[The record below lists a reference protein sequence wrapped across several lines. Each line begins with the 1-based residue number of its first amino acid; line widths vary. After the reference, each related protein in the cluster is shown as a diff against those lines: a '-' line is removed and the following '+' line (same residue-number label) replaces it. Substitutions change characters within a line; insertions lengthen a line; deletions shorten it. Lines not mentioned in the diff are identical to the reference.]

1 MQMFSIE
8 RWAGTFRKAKP
19 SFFQSQMEPG
29 IKIVSKITARL
40 WIIALGLFFAILLPA
55 LTSAQGFN
63 GITEPAEEDTI
74 SGIVI
79 ISGTAA
85 DSNFMR
91 YELAFKSATAP
102 DWIVFAQGD
111 RPVNDG
117 TLAVWDTTVGRES
130 TPVFPDGIYQLRL
143 RVVRTDYNYDE
154 YLTTRVI
161 VSNDEPTPTPTV
173 VEGDELEDQTSG
185 ESQLGTPQP
194 TIGPLPSLTPFPTP
208 LPRATPFESVFRSAD
223 DNGSSDDEG
232 SQGVFDQLSSID
244 TSSFG
249 RAFWQGVTL
258 VSLVFAALAVYL
270 VFRGAFRRVWR
281 TIQSKLFR

>member
-1 MQMFSIE
+1 
-8 RWAGTFRKAKP
+8 
-19 SFFQSQMEPG
+19 ME
-29 IKIVSKITARL
+29 IRSRNVSKIIGWI
-40 WIIALGLFFAILLPA
+40 WIIALGLFFAVLMPQLA
-55 LTSAQGFN
+55 STQGLN
-63 GITEPAEEDTI
+63 GIAEPVAEDTI

-85 DSNFMR
+85 DPNFLR
-91 YELAFKSATAP
+91 YELAFRSATVS

-111 RPVNDG
+111 QPVSDG

-143 RVVRTDYNYDE
+143 RVVRTDYNYNE
-154 YLTTRVI
+154 FFTAGVI
-161 VSNDEPTPTPTV
+161 VSNDEPTPTPTAA
-173 VEGDELEDQTSG
+173 EGDDLEDQTSDG
-185 ESQLGTPQP
+185 PQVGTPQP

-208 LPRATPFESVFRSAD
+208 LPRATPLETIFR
-223 DNGSSDDEG
+223 SDDETG
-232 SQGVFDQLSSID
+232 SPDDEGGQGVFGQISSID

-258 VSLVFAALAVYL
+258 VALIFAALAVYL
-270 VFRGAFRRVWR
+270 VFRGAFRRIWR